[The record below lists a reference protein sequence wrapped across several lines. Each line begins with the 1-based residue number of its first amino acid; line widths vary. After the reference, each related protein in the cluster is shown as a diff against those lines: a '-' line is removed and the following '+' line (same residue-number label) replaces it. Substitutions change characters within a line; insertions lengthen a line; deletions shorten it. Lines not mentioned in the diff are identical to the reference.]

1 MASLL
6 SGSCGV
12 TSENEVQLPFN
23 VCGIVI
29 IYIRYLVSVFIF
41 QAEFTIGGVRARL
54 EGPYNF
60 LVIADHAENLGLVPM
75 IAEKIPIS

>member
-1 MASLL
+1 
-6 SGSCGV
+6 
-12 TSENEVQLPFN
+12 VQLPFN

-29 IYIRYLVSVFIF
+29 IFAGNLAPVFIF
-41 QAEFTIGGVRARL
+41 QAECTIGGVRARL
-54 EGPYNF
+54 QRPYKF